1 MKKRDELVV
10 KRSLFWWVFAG
21 DLRLQV
27 LLIAV
32 ILVTVF
38 VRVVPLE
45 MQKRIIDETIKQHQV
60 KLLFVYCG
68 VYLLAV
74 VAAGGLK
81 YLINVLQTTIGQQ
94 ATMEMRRDLYDH
106 ILRLPLNFF
115 KKTQPGMV
123 VAALTNEVASAGD
136 FIGQAIAVPITNI
149 LTLLALSLY
158 LLWLNPLLAAA
169 SLIIYPVVLLVLPR
183 LQKKANAAN
192 KQRID
197 KSRDLSNKIA
207 ETINGM
213 QEIHAHG
220 AHHVEALKFSQ
231 TVKDLQKI
239 RVIWNLYR
247 FGIKASTNFFN
258 SLSPVFIFILGGY
271 LALHGRLDLGAMVAF
286 LSAQEILFTS

>member
-1 MKKRDELVV
+1 MKKRDELVI
-10 KRSLFWWVFAG
+10 KRSLFWWVFTG

-45 MQKRIIDETIKQHQV
+45 MQKRIIKETIKMHQV

-106 ILRLPLNFF
+106 ILRLPLSFF

-149 LTLLALSLY
+149 LTLLTLSL
-158 LLWLNPLLAAA
+158 
-169 SLIIYPVVLLVLPR
+169 
-183 LQKKANAAN
+183 
-192 KQRID
+192 
-197 KSRDLSNKIA
+197 
-207 ETINGM
+207 
-213 QEIHAHG
+213 
-220 AHHVEALKFSQ
+220 
-231 TVKDLQKI
+231 
-239 RVIWNLYR
+239 
-247 FGIKASTNFFN
+247 
-258 SLSPVFIFILGGY
+258 
-271 LALHGRLDLGAMVAF
+271 
-286 LSAQEILFTS
+286 